1 MCIINYL
8 YIKSIAIK
16 RLVSGYLWRAISRSS
31 IPNHPRRISEENI
44 PLYKGR
50 DNNRVLYISGVAL
63 QLSKSQNHP
72 SMDVANA
79 IVSHLSAKCIKYF
92 NIQIVSP
99 GWIHLE
105 LSHQLLATWLQ
116 NLVFGGVG
124 EWECE
129 GATSSTPA
137 SPTFLSGPLPL
148 SSSQFT
154 AQYAHARCCTLLRL
168 ACEEGLIQLRQ
179 PEPGTAFWT
188 ITECNPIP
196 WLNCDH
202 MRDQHPATR
211 CLIAELIQVV
221 DLEYSDS
228 RDERK
233 WEKAALNLS
242 EAFQNFWSECRI
254 WGDVKMTD
262 PELAQARLGLV
273 LATQS
278 VLRFLLED
286 KLGIFAL
293 QEL

>member
-1 MCIINYL
+1 MYQQLPISKNTA
-8 YIKSIAIK
+8 IKQLVFSHLWIAISIYF
-16 RLVSGYLWRAISRSS
+16 RTNHIEGISK
-31 IPNHPRRISEENI
+31 ENI

-63 QLSKSQNHP
+63 QLSKSQNRP
-72 SMDVANA
+72 SIHVANA

-105 LSHQLLATWLQ
+105 LSDQLLATWLQ
-116 NLVFGGVG
+116 NLVFKEVG
-124 EWECE
+124 EWE
-129 GATSSTPA
+129 SSRHA
-137 SPTFLSGPLPL
+137 SPNPLSGAIPQAN
-148 SSSQFT
+148 SQFT

-168 ACEEGLIQLRQ
+168 ACQERLIKLSQ

-188 ITECNPIP
+188 TTGCNQIP
-196 WLNCDH
+196 WLNCDQ
-202 MRDQHPATR
+202 MRDHHPASR
-211 CLIAELIQVV
+211 RLIAELIQVV

-254 WGDVKMTD
+254 WGDVKTTN